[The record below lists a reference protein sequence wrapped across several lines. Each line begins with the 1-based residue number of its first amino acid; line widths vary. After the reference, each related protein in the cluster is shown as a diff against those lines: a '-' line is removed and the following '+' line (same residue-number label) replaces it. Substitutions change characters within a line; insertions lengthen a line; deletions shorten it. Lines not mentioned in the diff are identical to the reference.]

1 MQFKELRIFRKQ
13 SYIWRYLKLEIF
25 YVRIIRLYI
34 YIYLKY
40 IKINTKKDLYLY
52 GKDVKIFS

>member
-1 MQFKELRIFRKQ
+1 MQFKELRIYLKQ

>member
-1 MQFKELRIFRKQ
+1 MQFKELRIFLKQ

-25 YVRIIRLYI
+25 FVRIIRLYI

-52 GKDVKIFS
+52 EKDVKIFS